1 MSFSRTALVWL
12 RNDLRVADNPA
23 LLAASQSAPQVV
35 ALYIEETNAELRPL
49 GGAARWWLHQSLVSL
64 EHDLAKLGIRL
75 IVRTGQAGA
84 IIAEVIAET
93 GAETVHWNRRYGP
106 AERAVDGA
114 IKADLA
120 SKDVQAVSHAGNLL
134 AEPWTIR
141 TGQGKPYSVFTPFWK
156 TLRDAPL
163 APALPEPLPNGE
175 PLSPVGVDKTY
186 REPRWAQ
193 KFHAYWSV
201 GEKAARDKL
210 EDFLVE
216 LVADYTRA
224 RDIPAKAGT
233 SLLSPHLRF
242 GEISLRQIWQTA
254 RLRQDMHPHL
264 SGPIDKFLSELAW
277 REFSYCQL
285 YHRADISRV
294 PMQTKF
300 STFRWR
306 EAGKDLELWQRG
318 RTGFPIIDAGMRELW
333 ATGYMHNRVRMLVAS
348 LLTKNLLID
357 WKLGEAWFWDCL
369 VDADIANNPASW
381 QWVAGSGLDAA
392 PFFRI
397 FNPVTQGEKF
407 DPHGD
412 YVRRWV
418 PELGQLPD
426 KWVHRP
432 FTAPRNILEKAGIV
446 LGQSYPEP
454 IVDLGL
460 SRQRALAAYA
470 QLSE

>member
-1 MSFSRTALVWL
+1 
-12 RNDLRVADNPA
+12 
-23 LLAASQSAPQVV
+23 
-35 ALYIEETNAELRPL
+35 
-49 GGAARWWLHQSLVSL
+49 
-64 EHDLAKLGIRL
+64 
-75 IVRTGQAGA
+75 
-84 IIAEVIAET
+84 
-93 GAETVHWNRRYGP
+93 
-106 AERAVDGA
+106 
-114 IKADLA
+114 
-120 SKDVQAVSHAGNLL
+120 
-134 AEPWTIR
+134 
-141 TGQGKPYSVFTPFWK
+141 
-156 TLRDAPL
+156 
-163 APALPEPLPNGE
+163 
-175 PLSPVGVDKTY
+175 
-186 REPRWAQ
+186 
-193 KFHAYWSV
+193 
-201 GEKAARDKL
+201 
-210 EDFLVE
+210 
-216 LVADYTRA
+216 
-224 RDIPAKAGT
+224 
-233 SLLSPHLRF
+233 
-242 GEISLRQIWQTA
+242 
-254 RLRQDMHPHL
+254 MHPHL